1 MDRGAKMYGIIN
13 YEVFLLTGILLNLI
27 PGADTMYIVGRS
39 ISQGRKAGVY
49 SVFGIISGSLV
60 HTLLVAF
67 GLSIILTKS
76 VLLFNTIKI
85 AGVIYLVYLGIR
97 MLIDKTNVNF
107 DVATSSKLNIR
118 KIYVQGLLTS
128 LTNPKVSLFF
138 IAFLPQFIDTKAS
151 GPIPF
156 IILGLTFTIT
166 GLLWCLFIAYFS
178 SYVTKKLRGN
188 QKVGTVLNKITGI
201 IFIGMGLKLLQTK
214 APQ

>member
-1 MDRGAKMYGIIN
+1 MYGIIN

-27 PGADTMYIVGRS
+27 PGADTMYVMGRS
-39 ISQGRKAGVY
+39 ISQGRNAGIY
-49 SVFGIISGSLV
+49 SVYGIISGSLI

-76 VLLFNTIKI
+76 LLLFNIIKI
-85 AGVIYLVYLGIR
+85 VGVIYLVYLGIK
-97 MLIDKTNVNF
+97 MLLDKSNVNF
-107 DVATSSKLNIR
+107 SAASESNKQNISKIFT
-118 KIYVQGLLTS
+118 QGLLTS

-138 IAFLPQFIDTKAS
+138 IAFLPQFIDKKAS

-156 IILGLTFTIT
+156 IILGLTFTFT

-178 SYVTKKLRGN
+178 SYITKKVRGSA
-188 QKVGTVLNKITGI
+188 KIGTVLNKITGI

>member
-1 MDRGAKMYGIIN
+1 MYGIIN

-49 SVFGIISGSLV
+49 SVFGIITGSLV

-76 VLLFNTIKI
+76 IVLFNIIKVI
-85 AGVIYLVYLGIR
+85 GVIYLVYLGIK
-97 MLIDKTNVNF
+97 MILDKTNVAF
-107 DVATSSKLNIR
+107 QASSNKLNIR
-118 KIYVQGLLTS
+118 KIYIQGLLTS

-151 GPIPF
+151 GPMPF
-156 IILGLTFTIT
+156 IILGLTFTVT
-166 GLLWCLFIAYFS
+166 GLLWCLVVAYFS

-188 QKVGTVLNKITGI
+188 QKVGMILNKITGL

>member
-1 MDRGAKMYGIIN
+1 MYSIIN

-49 SVFGIISGSLV
+49 SVFGIITGSLV

-76 VLLFNTIKI
+76 IVLFNTIKVI
-85 AGVIYLVYLGIR
+85 GVIYLVYLGIK
-97 MLIDKTNVNF
+97 MILDKTNVAF
-107 DVATSSKLNIR
+107 QASSNKLNIR

-151 GPIPF
+151 GPMPF
-156 IILGLTFTIT
+156 IILGLTFTVT
-166 GLLWCLFIAYFS
+166 GLLWCLFVAYFS

-188 QKVGTVLNKITGI
+188 QKVGMILNKITGL

>member
-1 MDRGAKMYGIIN
+1 MYGIIN

-49 SVFGIISGSLV
+49 SVFGIITGSLV

-76 VLLFNTIKI
+76 IVLFNTIKVI
-85 AGVIYLVYLGIR
+85 GVIYLVYLGIK
-97 MLIDKTNVNF
+97 MILDKTNVAF
-107 DVATSSKLNIR
+107 QASSNKLNIR

-151 GPIPF
+151 GPMPF
-156 IILGLTFTIT
+156 IILGLTFTVT
-166 GLLWCLFIAYFS
+166 GLLWCLFVAYFS
-178 SYVTKKLRGN
+178 SYVTEKLRGN
-188 QKVGTVLNKITGI
+188 QKVGMILNKITGL

>member
-1 MDRGAKMYGIIN
+1 MYGIIN

-49 SVFGIISGSLV
+49 SVFGIITGSLV

-76 VLLFNTIKI
+76 IVLFNTIKVI
-85 AGVIYLVYLGIR
+85 GVIYLVYLGIK
-97 MLIDKTNVNF
+97 MILDKTNVDFQAPSN
-107 DVATSSKLNIR
+107 KLNIR
-118 KIYVQGLLTS
+118 KIYLQGLLTS

-151 GPIPF
+151 SPMPF
-156 IILGLTFTIT
+156 IILGITFTVT
-166 GLLWCLFIAYFS
+166 GLLWCLFVAFFS

-188 QKVGTVLNKITGI
+188 QKVGMILNKVTGI

>member
-1 MDRGAKMYGIIN
+1 MYGIIN

-49 SVFGIISGSLV
+49 SVFGIITGSLV

-76 VLLFNTIKI
+76 IVLFNTIKVI
-85 AGVIYLVYLGIR
+85 GVIYLVYLGIK
-97 MLIDKTNVNF
+97 MILDKTNISFQAASN
-107 DVATSSKLNIR
+107 KLNIR
-118 KIYVQGLLTS
+118 KIYLQGLLTS

-151 GPIPF
+151 GPMPF
-156 IILGLTFTIT
+156 IILGLTFTVT
-166 GLLWCLFIAYFS
+166 GLLWCLFVAYFS

-188 QKVGTVLNKITGI
+188 QKVGMILNKITGL

>member
-1 MDRGAKMYGIIN
+1 MYGIIN

-49 SVFGIISGSLV
+49 SVFGIITGSLV

-76 VLLFNTIKI
+76 IVLFNTVKVI
-85 AGVIYLVYLGIR
+85 GVIYLVYLGIK
-97 MLIDKTNVNF
+97 MILDKTNVAF
-107 DVATSSKLNIR
+107 QASSNKLNIR

-151 GPIPF
+151 GPMPF
-156 IILGLTFTIT
+156 IILGLTFTVT
-166 GLLWCLFIAYFS
+166 GLLWCLFVAYFS

-188 QKVGTVLNKITGI
+188 QKVGMILNKITGL

>member
-1 MDRGAKMYGIIN
+1 MYGIIN

-49 SVFGIISGSLV
+49 SVFGIITGSLV

-76 VLLFNTIKI
+76 VVLFNTIKI
-85 AGVIYLVYLGIR
+85 IGVIYLVYLGIK
-97 MLIDKTNVNF
+97 MILDKTNVAF
-107 DVATSSKLNIR
+107 QASSNKLNIR
-118 KIYVQGLLTS
+118 KIYLQGLLTS

-151 GPIPF
+151 GPMPF
-156 IILGLTFTIT
+156 IILGLTFTVT
-166 GLLWCLFIAYFS
+166 GLLWCLFVAYFS
-178 SYVTKKLRGN
+178 SYFTKKLRGN
-188 QKVGTVLNKITGI
+188 QKVGMILNKVTGM

>member
-1 MDRGAKMYGIIN
+1 MYGIIN

-49 SVFGIISGSLV
+49 SVFGIITGSLV
-60 HTLLVAF
+60 HTLFVAF

-76 VLLFNTIKI
+76 VVLFNIIKI
-85 AGVIYLVYLGIR
+85 IGVIYLIYLGIK
-97 MLIDKTNVNF
+97 MVLDKTNVDF
-107 DVATSSKLNIR
+107 QASSNKLNIR
-118 KIYVQGLLTS
+118 KIYIQGLLTS

-156 IILGLTFTIT
+156 IILGLTFTAT
-166 GLLWCLFIAYFS
+166 GLLWCLFVAYFS

-188 QKVGTVLNKITGI
+188 QKVGMILNKVTGM

>member
-1 MDRGAKMYGIIN
+1 MYGIIN

-49 SVFGIISGSLV
+49 SVFGIITGSLV

-76 VLLFNTIKI
+76 IVLFNTIKVI
-85 AGVIYLVYLGIR
+85 GVIYLVYLGIK
-97 MLIDKTNVNF
+97 MILDKTNVAF
-107 DVATSSKLNIR
+107 QATSNKLNIR

-151 GPIPF
+151 GPMPF
-156 IILGLTFTIT
+156 IILGLTFTVT
-166 GLLWCLFIAYFS
+166 GLLWCLFVAYFS

-188 QKVGTVLNKITGI
+188 QKVGMILNKITGL

>member
-1 MDRGAKMYGIIN
+1 MYGIIN

-49 SVFGIISGSLV
+49 SVFGIITGSLV

-76 VLLFNTIKI
+76 IVLFNTIKVI
-85 AGVIYLVYLGIR
+85 GVIYLVYLGIK
-97 MLIDKTNVNF
+97 MILDKTNVAF
-107 DVATSSKLNIR
+107 QASSNKLNIR
-118 KIYVQGLLTS
+118 KIYLQGLLTS

-151 GPIPF
+151 GPMPF
-156 IILGLTFTIT
+156 IILGITFTVT
-166 GLLWCLFIAYFS
+166 GLLCFLFVAYFS

-188 QKVGTVLNKITGI
+188 QKVGMILNKVTGM

>member
-1 MDRGAKMYGIIN
+1 MYGIIN

-49 SVFGIISGSLV
+49 SVFGIITGSLV

-76 VLLFNTIKI
+76 IVLFNTIKVI
-85 AGVIYLVYLGIR
+85 GVIYLVYLGIK
-97 MLIDKTNVNF
+97 MILDKTNVAF
-107 DVATSSKLNIR
+107 QASSNKLNIG
-118 KIYVQGLLTS
+118 KIYLQGLLTS

-151 GPIPF
+151 GPMPF
-156 IILGLTFTIT
+156 IILGITFTVT
-166 GLLWCLFIAYFS
+166 GLLWCLFVAFFS

-188 QKVGTVLNKITGI
+188 QKIGMILNKVTGI

>member
-1 MDRGAKMYGIIN
+1 MYGIIN

-49 SVFGIISGSLV
+49 SVFGIITGSLI

-76 VLLFNTIKI
+76 IVLFNTIKVI
-85 AGVIYLVYLGIR
+85 GVIYLVYLGIK
-97 MLIDKTNVNF
+97 MILDKTNVAFQASYN
-107 DVATSSKLNIR
+107 KLNIR
-118 KIYVQGLLTS
+118 KIYLQGLLTS

-151 GPIPF
+151 GPMPF
-156 IILGLTFTIT
+156 IILGITFTVT
-166 GLLWCLFIAYFS
+166 GLLWCLFVAYFS

-188 QKVGTVLNKITGI
+188 QKVGMILNKVTGM

>member
-1 MDRGAKMYGIIN
+1 MYGIIN

-49 SVFGIISGSLV
+49 SVFGIITGSLV

-76 VLLFNTIKI
+76 IVLFNTIKVI
-85 AGVIYLVYLGIR
+85 GVIYLVYLGIK
-97 MLIDKTNVNF
+97 MILDKTNVAF
-107 DVATSSKLNIR
+107 QASSNKLNIR

-151 GPIPF
+151 GPMPF
-156 IILGLTFTIT
+156 IILGLTFTVT
-166 GLLWCLFIAYFS
+166 GLLWCLFVAYFS

-188 QKVGTVLNKITGI
+188 QKVGMILNKITGL

>member
-1 MDRGAKMYGIIN
+1 MYGIIN

-49 SVFGIISGSLV
+49 SVFGIITGSLV

-76 VLLFNTIKI
+76 IVLFSTIKVI
-85 AGVIYLVYLGIR
+85 GVIYLVYLGIK
-97 MLIDKTNVNF
+97 MILDKTNVAF
-107 DVATSSKLNIR
+107 QASSNKLNIR
-118 KIYVQGLLTS
+118 KIYLQGLLTS

-151 GPIPF
+151 GPMPF
-156 IILGLTFTIT
+156 IILGITFTVT
-166 GLLWCLFIAYFS
+166 GLLWCLFVAYFS

-188 QKVGTVLNKITGI
+188 QKVGMILNKVTGM

>member
-1 MDRGAKMYGIIN
+1 MYGIIN

-49 SVFGIISGSLV
+49 SVFGIITGSLV
-60 HTLLVAF
+60 HTLFVAF

-76 VLLFNTIKI
+76 VVLFNIIKI
-85 AGVIYLVYLGIR
+85 IGVIYLVYLGIK
-97 MLIDKTNVNF
+97 MVLDKTNVDF
-107 DVATSSKLNIR
+107 QASSNKLNIR
-118 KIYVQGLLTS
+118 KIYIQGLLTS

-156 IILGLTFTIT
+156 IILGLTFTAT
-166 GLLWCLFIAYFS
+166 GLLWCLFVAYFS
-178 SYVTKKLRGN
+178 SYVTKKIRGN
-188 QKVGTVLNKITGI
+188 QKVGMILNKVTGM

>member
-1 MDRGAKMYGIIN
+1 MYGIIN

-49 SVFGIISGSLV
+49 SVFGIITASLV
-60 HTLLVAF
+60 HTLFVAF

-76 VLLFNTIKI
+76 VVLFNIIKI
-85 AGVIYLVYLGIR
+85 IGVIYLVYLGVK
-97 MLIDKTNVNF
+97 MVLDKTNVDF
-107 DVATSSKLNIR
+107 QASSNKLNIR
-118 KIYVQGLLTS
+118 KIYIQGLLTS

-156 IILGLTFTIT
+156 IILGLTFTAT
-166 GLLWCLFIAYFS
+166 GLLWCLFVAYFS

-188 QKVGTVLNKITGI
+188 QKVGMILNKVTGM

>member
-1 MDRGAKMYGIIN
+1 MYGIIN
-13 YEVFLLTGILLNLI
+13 YEVFLLAGILLNLI

-49 SVFGIISGSLV
+49 SVFGIITGSLV

-76 VLLFNTIKI
+76 IVLFNTIKVI
-85 AGVIYLVYLGIR
+85 GVIYLVYLGIK
-97 MLIDKTNVNF
+97 MILDKTNVAF
-107 DVATSSKLNIR
+107 QASSNKLNIR

-151 GPIPF
+151 GPMPF
-156 IILGLTFTIT
+156 IILGLTFTVT
-166 GLLWCLFIAYFS
+166 GLLWCLFVAYFS

-188 QKVGTVLNKITGI
+188 QKVGMILNKITGL

>member
-1 MDRGAKMYGIIN
+1 MYGIIN

-49 SVFGIISGSLV
+49 SVFGIITGSLV

-76 VLLFNTIKI
+76 IVLFNIIKVI
-85 AGVIYLVYLGIR
+85 GVIYLVYLGIK
-97 MLIDKTNVNF
+97 MILDKTNVDF
-107 DVATSSKLNIR
+107 QASSNKLNIR
-118 KIYVQGLLTS
+118 KIYIQGLLTS

-151 GPIPF
+151 GPMPF
-156 IILGLTFTIT
+156 IILGLTFTVT
-166 GLLWCLFIAYFS
+166 GLLWCLFVAYFS
-178 SYVTKKLRGN
+178 SYGTKKLRGN
-188 QKVGTVLNKITGI
+188 QKVGMILNKITGL

>member
-1 MDRGAKMYGIIN
+1 MYSIIN

-49 SVFGIISGSLV
+49 SVFGIITGSLV

-76 VLLFNTIKI
+76 VVLFNTIKVI
-85 AGVIYLVYLGIR
+85 GVIYLVYLGMKMI
-97 MLIDKTNVNF
+97 LDKTNVDFQAPSN
-107 DVATSSKLNIR
+107 KLNIR
-118 KIYVQGLLTS
+118 KIYLQGLLTS

-156 IILGLTFTIT
+156 IILGITFTVT
-166 GLLWCLFIAYFS
+166 GLLWCLFVAYFS

-188 QKVGTVLNKITGI
+188 QKVGMILNKVTGL

>member
-1 MDRGAKMYGIIN
+1 MYGIIN

-27 PGADTMYIVGRS
+27 PGADTMYIMGRS

-49 SVFGIISGSLV
+49 SVFGIITGSLV

-76 VLLFNTIKI
+76 VVLFNTIKVI
-85 AGVIYLVYLGIR
+85 GVIYLVYLGIK
-97 MLIDKTNVNF
+97 MILDKTNIAF
-107 DVATSSKLNIR
+107 KASSNKLNIR
-118 KIYVQGLLTS
+118 KIYLQGLLTS

-151 GPIPF
+151 GPMPF
-156 IILGLTFTIT
+156 IILGLTFTAT
-166 GLLWCLFIAYFS
+166 GLLWCLFVAYFS

-188 QKVGTVLNKITGI
+188 QKVGMILNKVTGM

>member
-1 MDRGAKMYGIIN
+1 MYGIIN

-39 ISQGRKAGVY
+39 ISQGRKAGMY
-49 SVFGIISGSLV
+49 SVFGIITGSLV

-76 VLLFNTIKI
+76 IVLFNTIKVI
-85 AGVIYLVYLGIR
+85 GVIYLVYLGIK
-97 MLIDKTNVNF
+97 MILDKTNVAF
-107 DVATSSKLNIR
+107 QASSNKLNIR
-118 KIYVQGLLTS
+118 KIYIQGLLTS
-128 LTNPKVSLFF
+128 LTNPKVSLFY

-151 GPIPF
+151 GPMPF
-156 IILGLTFTIT
+156 IILGLTFTVT
-166 GLLWCLFIAYFS
+166 GLLWCLFVAYFS

-188 QKVGTVLNKITGI
+188 QKVGMILNKITGL

>member
-1 MDRGAKMYGIIN
+1 MYSIIN

-49 SVFGIISGSLV
+49 SVFGIITGSLV

-76 VLLFNTIKI
+76 VVLFNTIKVI
-85 AGVIYLVYLGIR
+85 GVIYLVYLGIK
-97 MLIDKTNVNF
+97 MILDKTNVAFQASFN
-107 DVATSSKLNIR
+107 KLDIR
-118 KIYVQGLLTS
+118 KIYLQGLLTS

-151 GPIPF
+151 GPMPF
-156 IILGLTFTIT
+156 IILGLTFTVT
-166 GLLWCLFIAYFS
+166 GLLWCLFVAYFS

-188 QKVGTVLNKITGI
+188 QKVGMILNKITGL

-214 APQ
+214 TPQ

>member
-1 MDRGAKMYGIIN
+1 MYGIIN

-39 ISQGRKAGVY
+39 ISQGRNAGIY
-49 SVFGIISGSLV
+49 SVYGIISGSLI

-67 GLSIILTKS
+67 GLSIILTNS
-76 VLLFNTIKI
+76 LLLFNIIKI
-85 AGVIYLVYLGIR
+85 VGVIYLVYLGIR
-97 MLIDKTNVNF
+97 MLLDKSNVNF
-107 DVATSSKLNIR
+107 SAASESNKQSIR
-118 KIYVQGLLTS
+118 KIYTQGLLTS

-138 IAFLPQFIDTKAS
+138 IAFLPQFIDKKAS

-156 IILGLTFTIT
+156 IILGLTFTFT

-178 SYVTKKLRGN
+178 SHITNKVRGSV
-188 QKVGTVLNKITGI
+188 KIGMVLNKITGI

>member
-1 MDRGAKMYGIIN
+1 MYGIIN

-49 SVFGIISGSLV
+49 SVFGIITGSLV

-76 VLLFNTIKI
+76 IVLFNTIKVI
-85 AGVIYLVYLGIR
+85 GVIYLVYLGIK
-97 MLIDKTNVNF
+97 MILDKTNVAF
-107 DVATSSKLNIR
+107 QASSNKLNIR

-151 GPIPF
+151 GPMPF
-156 IILGLTFTIT
+156 IILGLTFTVT

-188 QKVGTVLNKITGI
+188 QKIGMILNKITGL

>member
-1 MDRGAKMYGIIN
+1 MYGIIN
-13 YEVFLLTGILLNLI
+13 YEVFLITGILLNLI

-49 SVFGIISGSLV
+49 SVFGIITGSLV

-76 VLLFNTIKI
+76 IILFNAIKI
-85 AGVIYLVYLGIR
+85 IGVIYLVYLGVR
-97 MLIDKTNVNF
+97 MIIDKTNVNF
-107 DVATSSKLNIR
+107 HSTATSKLNVR
-118 KIYVQGLLTS
+118 KIYVQGFLTS
-128 LTNPKVSLFF
+128 LTNPKVALFF

-151 GPIPF
+151 SPIPF

-166 GLLWCLFIAYFS
+166 GLLWCLFIAHFS

-188 QKVGTVLNKITGI
+188 EKVGTVLNKITGI
-201 IFIGMGLKLLQTK
+201 IFIGMGLKLLQAK